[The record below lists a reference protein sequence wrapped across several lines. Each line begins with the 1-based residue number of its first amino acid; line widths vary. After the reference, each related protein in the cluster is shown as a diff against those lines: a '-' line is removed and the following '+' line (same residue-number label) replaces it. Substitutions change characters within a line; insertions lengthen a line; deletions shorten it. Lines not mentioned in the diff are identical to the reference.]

1 MKSFEIEIHPIFGVS
16 LGIEYVP
23 QADGDSEE
31 SALAI
36 DLLVLR
42 VLFFWGSEE

>member
-23 QADGDSEE
+23 ETDEGSEE

-42 VLFFWGSEE
+42 VLFFWGGQE